1 MKDRIKIKYINK
13 CQIGIK
19 CTESNSL
26 GYSKKSLLTTLWYIA
41 TTPCT
46 SVSD

>member
-1 MKDRIKIKYINK
+1 MKDRIKMKHIDK
-13 CQIGIK
+13 CQIGVK
-19 CTESNSL
+19 CIENNGR

-46 SVSD
+46 SVND